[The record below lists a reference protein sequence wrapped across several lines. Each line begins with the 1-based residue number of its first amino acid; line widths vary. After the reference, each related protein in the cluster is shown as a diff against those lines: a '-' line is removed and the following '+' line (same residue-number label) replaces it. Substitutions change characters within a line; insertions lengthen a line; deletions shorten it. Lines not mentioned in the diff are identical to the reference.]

1 MPIVLI
7 ICKVLKRL
15 MILSSFTPMK
25 WNIKVIFHG
34 FGRVGAN
41 DWSADKSVCLSA
53 YVRSYC
59 FQYPH
64 IRKLL
69 LIWIELL
76 YFYNIRTYD
85 WCLSLLIADKR

>member
-1 MPIVLI
+1 MLRDNFPPFFHLVGWKNTLCIVLI

-41 DWSADKSVCLSA
+41 DWSADKSVT
-53 YVRSYC
+53 Y
-59 FQYPH
+59 
-64 IRKLL
+64 LL
-69 LIWIELL
+69 M
-76 YFYNIRTYD
+76 
-85 WCLSLLIADKR
+85 